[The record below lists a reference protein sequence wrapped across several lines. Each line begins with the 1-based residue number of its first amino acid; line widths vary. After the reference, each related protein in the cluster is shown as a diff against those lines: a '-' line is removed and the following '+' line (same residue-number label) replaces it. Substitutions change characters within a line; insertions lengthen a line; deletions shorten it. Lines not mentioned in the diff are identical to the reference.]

1 MPKAITIDLMRCTFC
16 RACEVA
22 CEREHGGLA
31 NMFVQLVDERYAVPI
46 NCRHCQ
52 DGACVQ
58 VCPTHALHRET
69 DAVTIAP
76 MKCISC
82 GLCTIACPIGAVRL
96 DALTKTARKCDL
108 CLPRLQNGLE
118 PACVATC
125 SARALSFRDIEY
137 AVPQIEQW
145 DPRKILTPS
154 NGNGV
159 IMNAQLNH
167 KEKIVSRK

>member
-22 CEREHGGLA
+22 CEREHGGIA

-46 NCRHCQ
+46 NCRHCR

-69 DAVTIAP
+69 DDAVTIAP
-76 MKCISC
+76 IKCIGC

-108 CLPRLQNGLE
+108 CLPRLQQNLL

-125 SARALSFRDIEY
+125 SARALSFREIEHP
-137 AVPQIEQW
+137 VFPIDSW
-145 DPRKILTPS
+145 DPRKILDS
-154 NGNGV
+154 LDGGV
-159 IMNAQLNH
+159 LQNAQPSRHEVVVTH
-167 KEKIVSRK
+167 K